1 MRLGKFTALAGML
14 IIATAFIISC
24 SSDDD
29 NTVTTPTVTYGDN
42 NDPEFVP
49 IQVQIDSV
57 LQNFAS
63 DILSGLETLKTPP
76 GDPTVT
82 RADLV
87 PAGEIPL
94 ENDPDTLMHT
104 YQNGW
109 HYIYAKNTGNTYES
123 RRRDSVRFEVNN
135 LAVETASNEVD
146 YIHAIDN
153 WTFTAVNQNVT
164 HTDYAGRN
172 EFEIDGLNLN
182 ECTINSSSASNIS
195 VHFVQ
200 GDSSMTNTFGFTFT
214 SDNIVVGKTV
224 DGWNTGCPSSGTVAL
239 TLSHVYTWDNGLTI
253 GNGSSSWT
261 IGATFDDGTATVTA
275 DNGTET
281 WQYTCEVCTI
291 PTSN

>member
-1 MRLGKFTALAGML
+1 MRLGKFTALAGIL

-24 SSDDD
+24 SSDD
-29 NTVTTPTVTYGDN
+29 NKATTPTITYGDN

-63 DILSGLETLKTPP
+63 DILDGLENLQTPP
-76 GDPTVT
+76 GDPTQT

-87 PAGEIPL
+87 PAGEIPIDT
-94 ENDPDTLMHT
+94 DPDTLIHV

-109 HYIYAKNTGNTYES
+109 HYIYAKHSGNSYEA
-123 RRRDSVRFEVNN
+123 RLRDSVRFETDNVP
-135 LAVETASNEVD
+135 VEVATNAVD
-146 YIHAIDN
+146 YIHVIDN

-172 EFEIDGLNLN
+172 EFEISGLDLN
-182 ECTINSSSASNIS
+182 ECTINSSTNNNIS

-200 GDSSMTNTFGFTFT
+200 GDSTM
-214 SDNIVVGKTV
+214 DNSFSFNVSTDNLIVKKAT
-224 DGWNTGCPSSGTVAL
+224 DGWYSGCPSSGTVSM
-239 TLSHVYTWDNGLTI
+239 TLSHVFTWDNGLTI

-261 IGATFDDGTATVTA
+261 IEATFDDGTATVTA

-281 WQYTCEVCTI
+281 WRYTCEVCTM
-291 PTSN
+291 PMTQ